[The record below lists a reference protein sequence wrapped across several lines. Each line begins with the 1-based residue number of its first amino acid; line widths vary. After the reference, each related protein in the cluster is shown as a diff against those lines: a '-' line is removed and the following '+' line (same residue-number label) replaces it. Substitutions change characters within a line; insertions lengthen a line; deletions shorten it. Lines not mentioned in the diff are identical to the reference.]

1 MPTFRVVAFTLLS
14 ITVLVLAATL
24 IFVKPDDRL
33 PLYINVVIMG
43 GLSAVLL
50 SRAKTK
56 PKE

>member
-1 MPTFRVVAFTLLS
+1 MPTFRVVGFTLLS
-14 ITVLVLAATL
+14 ITVLILAATL

-50 SRAKTK
+50 SRAKAK